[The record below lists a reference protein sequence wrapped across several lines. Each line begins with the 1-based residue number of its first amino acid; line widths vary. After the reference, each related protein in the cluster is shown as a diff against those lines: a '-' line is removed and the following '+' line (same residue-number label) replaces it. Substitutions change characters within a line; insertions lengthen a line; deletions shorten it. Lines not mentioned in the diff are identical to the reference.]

1 MNPSRARLGS
11 GFVFAI
17 IGAASGVIAADGVAP
32 VPVPSEADAITTIDL
47 TTTAGS
53 QQMQA
58 EWRYH
63 DAHFVP
69 ARFVTAGSDGQPGS
83 RPVRTQVLQPRAGT
97 ADFDDSAWPV
107 ITPDSLNHRRGPGRS
122 SFAWY
127 RVGLTIPETI
137 NGVAARG
144 RTLVFQTTVDDY
156 AEVWVD
162 GELPR
167 MAGQSGGSMI
177 AGWNAPNRLVIGRN
191 VVPGQKIRLAVLAA
205 NGPISAA
212 PTNYLY
218 LHDARLSVHAA
229 DRPLPQAV
237 PPQEVNV
244 EVVRKSAALNR
255 VLPVNLKL
263 FKLAEG
269 FQFTEGPVYV
279 DGGAMGTDT
288 GHLLFSDPNANRI
301 YRYSEADGLSVFR
314 EESGYSGPDIAAYRQ
329 PGSNGLTLDRDGRLV
344 VDQHG
349 NRQVVRVEADGGL
362 TVLAD
367 RDGNLRLNSPNDLV
381 YKSDGALYFTDPP
394 FGLPKAFDD
403 PGRALAYSG
412 IYRVDSNG
420 VRLLSKAL
428 KGPNGLAFSP
438 DEKFLYVGNWD
449 ETRKI
454 VMRYPVK
461 PDGTLGS
468 GTVFADLTKARG
480 DDAIDGIKVDI
491 DGHVYVSGPG
501 GLWIFAASG
510 EHLGTV
516 QLPRHPHN
524 MAFGDADSRTLYIC
538 AQDRVYR
545 MRVLV
550 AGIRPMARKVRP

>member
-1 MNPSRARLGS
+1 MKLMSTKRGS
-11 GFVFAI
+11 GIVFAI
-17 IGAASGVIAADGVAP
+17 IGAASPVAAAQGIAP
-32 VPVPSEADAITTIDL
+32 VPVPGEETALTTIDL
-47 TTTAGS
+47 ASSAGA
-53 QQMQA
+53 QQVQA

-63 DAHFVP
+63 EAHFVP
-69 ARFVTAGSDGQPGS
+69 ARFVAAGIDGQPGS
-83 RPVRTQVLQPRAGT
+83 KPIGTQVLEPRAGAAT
-97 ADFDDSAWPV
+97 YDDSAWPV
-107 ITPDSLNHRRGPGRS
+107 IAPDTLDRRRGAGRS
-122 SFAWY
+122 SFGWY
-127 RVGLTIPETI
+127 RLQLTIPETI
-137 NGVAARG
+137 NGVSAKG

-191 VVPGQKIRLAVLAA
+191 VMPGQKIRLAVLAA
-205 NGPISAA
+205 NGPISVA

-244 EVVRKSAALNR
+244 EVIRKSAALDR
-255 VLPVNLKL
+255 VLPTNLKL

-279 DGGAMGTDT
+279 DGGSGS

-301 YRYSEADGLSVFR
+301 YRYSDADGLSVFR
-314 EESGYSGPDIAAYRQ
+314 EASGYSGPDIGAYHQ

-344 VDQHG
+344 IDQHG
-349 NRQVVRVEADGGL
+349 NRQIVRVEADGAL

-367 RDGNLRLNSPNDLV
+367 RDGDKRLNSPNDLV

-394 FGLPKAFDD
+394 CGLPKTYDD

-412 IYRVDSNG
+412 VYRVDSNG

-438 DEKFLYVGNWD
+438 DEAFLYVGNWD
-449 ETRKI
+449 ETRKV
-454 VMRYPVK
+454 VMRYPVRA
-461 PDGTLGS
+461 DGTLGD
-468 GTVFADLTKARG
+468 GKVFADLTKARG

-491 DGHVYVSGPG
+491 EGHVYVSGPG

-510 EHLGTV
+510 QHLGTV
-516 QLPRHPHN
+516 QMPRHPHN
-524 MAFGDADSRTLYIC
+524 MAFGDADSRTLYVC
-538 AQDRVYR
+538 AEDRLYR

-550 AGIRPMARKVRP
+550 AGIRPSPRRVQP